1 MGVSTTERIVIIR
14 PEPRLGVPQR
24 PLRRAQEGVVAGVC
38 LGLAVRLG
46 LRARTIQIFFVV
58 ASIAFGAGALLY
70 AALWLLL
77 VRSGETDSIVQRLT
91 RRRAP
96 ANLVIIGL
104 LAAMVLLVA
113 LHSLGAGWFGVTLVV
128 AVTAIA
134 GGALG
139 VWGASHDERAHLRS
153 VIEATPLSGALAV
166 RGWRAVAWRV
176 VPGIALLVVG
186 MLISSHLGGL
196 WSNVVPAFLGGAA
209 VVGGVLLLLAPW
221 WLQSA
226 LDLSKERRERVR
238 IQERAAVA
246 AHLHDSV
253 LQTLTLIERVA
264 EDPAQVRR
272 IARTQERELRQWLY
286 DPRAGAEMA
295 DSLAV
300 ALGGV
305 VADVEADYQ
314 VRVELVVV
322 GDAPMDDVAGALVS
336 AAKEASVNAAKW
348 SGADVVALFCE
359 VDTTRISIFVRDA
372 GRGFDLGAVPEDRHG
387 IRSSICSRV
396 ESVGGTASVRSTPG
410 EGTEVALSAERA
422 GTKP

>member
-1 MGVSTTERIVIIR
+1 MSTTERTVIIGA
-14 PEPRLGVPQR
+14 EPRLGVPQR
-24 PLRRAQEGVVAGVC
+24 PLRRAQEGVVGGVC
-38 LGLAVRLG
+38 LGLGVRLG
-46 LRARTIQIFFVV
+46 LRARTVQLCFVV

-77 VRSGETDSIVQRLT
+77 VRSGETDSIVQRLSK
-91 RRRAP
+91 RRAP

-104 LAAMVLLVA
+104 LASLVLLAA
-113 LHSLGAGWFGVTLVV
+113 LHFLGAGWYGVTMVV
-128 AVTAIA
+128 VVTSTA
-134 GGALG
+134 GAALC
-139 VWGASHDERAHLRS
+139 VWGASPDERAHLRS
-153 VIEATPLSGALAV
+153 VLEATPLSGALAV
-166 RGWRAVAWRV
+166 RGWRAIAWRV
-176 VPGIALLVVG
+176 VPGIALLVIG
-186 MLISSHLGGL
+186 MLIASHLGGL

-264 EDPAQVRR
+264 QDPAQVRR

-286 DPRAGAEMA
+286 DPRAGTATA
-295 DSLAV
+295 DSLA
-300 ALGGV
+300 AGLEGI
-305 VADVEADYQ
+305 VADIEAGYQ

-322 GDAPMDDVAGALVS
+322 GDASMDDVGRALVS
-336 AAKEASVNAAKW
+336 AAKEAAVNAAMW
-348 SGADVVALFCE
+348 SGADVVSLFCE
-359 VDTTRISIFVRDA
+359 VDPERISIYVRDA
-372 GRGFDLGAVPEDRHG
+372 GRGFILDAVPEDRHG
-387 IRSSICSRV
+387 IRSSICARV

-410 EGTEVALSAERA
+410 EGTEVALGAVRA
-422 GTKP
+422 VARP